1 MDEILAID
9 NEPSDERSYEP
20 RVRAR
25 ARNRPTTRHGH
36 GAGIAATR
44 FDPIVGPV
52 LSPDR
57 LQLTPTI
64 EQRPIPPKSLTKPAL
79 EPAKVSA
86 KDEAESVGL
95 IRSASGARTARVSAR
110 PGRGPQSSREHHCHE
125 HLPHRSTLSRIRTRN
140 APTGKRSRASPDCS
154 IVSVPRAPSARP
166 AAELYSPPAG
176 SCVRSR

>member
-1 MDEILAID
+1 MDDILAIH

-36 GAGIAATR
+36 GSGIAATR
-44 FDPIVGPV
+44 FDPIFVPV

-79 EPAKVSA
+79 EPAKISA
-86 KDEAESVGL
+86 KLSVGNQL
-95 IRSASGARTARVSAR
+95 KSDLTLRCYCNTDR
-110 PGRGPQSSREHHCHE
+110 SSRE
-125 HLPHRSTLSRIRTRN
+125 
-140 APTGKRSRASPDCS
+140 
-154 IVSVPRAPSARP
+154 
-166 AAELYSPPAG
+166 
-176 SCVRSR
+176 